1 MSSQSMILGRAHHR
15 DDHLPR
21 CWFLEP
27 FVHRALVFC
36 RKTGINDNQCLEGL
50 EVGHFPV
57 FAESYY
63 CINLTVESIQAGTA
77 FSVAEFLTLGRLE
90 DIVHFT
96 KQGKLEYYEGNFDAF
111 RRRLDTTRWTN
122 HAAWLWP
129 MWPTGHRAA
138 SGGLGRPGKRPNW
151 MLKVPRMLGV
161 PTSWGEPEIHGDF
174 VNLDSQKRIKKG
186 CFRMSYAVIY
196 AVI

>member
-1 MSSQSMILGRAHHR
+1 MRAQSLGF
-15 DDHLPR
+15 LQKNWSR
-21 CWFLEP
+21 C
-27 FVHRALVFC
+27 
-36 RKTGINDNQCLEGL
+36 DNQCRNEGL
-50 EVGHFPV
+50 ECHLPV
-57 FAESYY
+57 FAESYCVY
-63 CINLTVESIQAGTA
+63 CINLTVEFIQAGTA
-77 FSVAEFLTLGRLE
+77 FSVSAEFLTFGRLE

-122 HAAWLWP
+122 HAAWLRLWPMWP

-174 VNLDSQKRIKKG
+174 VNLDSQKTDKQ
-186 CFRMSYAVIY
+186 RMFQDVICCHIMLSYYAVI
-196 AVI
+196 